1 MSIVDGLNLLNE
13 KITKLLEDVKN
24 LSSQK
29 DELDKRL
36 AILESENN
44 NLRQERDE
52 IKNKIEELINKIP

>member
-1 MSIVDGLNLLNE
+1 MLRIC
-13 KITKLLEDVKN
+13 
-24 LSSQK
+24 SSQK

-52 IKNKIEELINKIP
+52 IKIKLKN

>member
-13 KITKLLEDVKN
+13 KITRLLEDVKN
-24 LSSQK
+24 LTTQK

-36 AILESENN
+36 TILESENN

-52 IKNKIEELINKIP
+52 IKKKIEELINKIP

>member
-13 KITKLLEDVKN
+13 KITKLLEDVKS

-52 IKNKIEELINKIP
+52 IKKKIEELINKIP